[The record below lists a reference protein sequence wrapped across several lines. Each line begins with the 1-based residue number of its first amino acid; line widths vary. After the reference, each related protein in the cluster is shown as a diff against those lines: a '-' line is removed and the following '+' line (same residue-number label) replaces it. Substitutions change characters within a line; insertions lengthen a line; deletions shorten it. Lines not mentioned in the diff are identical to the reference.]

1 MGRYGGVR
9 EIRNTNEN
17 AGPLLTQ
24 YYKTVL
30 YPEIPD
36 NPNDIWVITD
46 FGDRLDLLAN
56 QFYGDVTLYWVIA
69 TANPNYVNF
78 GSLFINEGTQIRIPA
93 NLNGILSSYN
103 NLNGI

>member
-1 MGRYGGVR
+1 MRRYGGIR

-36 NPNDIWVITD
+36 NPNDI
-46 FGDRLDLLAN
+46 
-56 QFYGDVTLYWVIA
+56 
-69 TANPNYVNF
+69 
-78 GSLFINEGTQIRIPA
+78 
-93 NLNGILSSYN
+93 
-103 NLNGI
+103 

>member
-1 MGRYGGVR
+1 MRRYGGIK

-24 YYKTVL
+24 YYQTVL

-36 NPNDIWVITD
+36 NPDDVWVITN
-46 FGDRLDLLAN
+46 FGDRLDLL
-56 QFYGDVTLYWVIA
+56 
-69 TANPNYVNF
+69 
-78 GSLFINEGTQIRIPA
+78 RIPV
-93 NLNGILSSYN
+93 NINGILSSYN

>member
-1 MGRYGGVR
+1 MRRYGGVR

-17 AGPLLTQ
+17 AGPLLTP

-56 QFYGDVTLYWVIA
+56 QFYQDTSLYWIISI
-69 TANPNYVNF
+69 ANPNKINM
-78 GSLFINEGTQIRIPA
+78 GSLTLPPGTQIRIPT
-93 NLNGILSSYN
+93 NIQSIVDSYN
-103 NLNGI
+103 ILNR